1 MVESGQAADWT
12 CYVCRGECN
21 CTSCRRKLLGETST
35 EVQSLSHP
43 GGLFDKEPEVV
54 DVAGGRSAAV
64 RFSFVQVPT
73 ISRMTHA
80 LSHTRTESGQG
91 SHDGRARCAG
101 QG

>member
-64 RFSFVQVPT
+64 RVSSAT
-73 ISRMTHA
+73 LYD
-80 LSHTRTESGQG
+80 LSG
-91 SHDGRARCAG
+91 D
-101 QG
+101 